1 MATTK
6 LHQIKNT
13 ESRAIAY
20 VINGDKTEKGVFVHC
35 YMCSKDPLRAAK
47 EFQITREV
55 FKSRTEVLDHHI
67 IQAFKPGEVTPEQ
80 AHRIGMELCEKLFR
94 GEYQFILS
102 TYMAKNVI
110 GE

>member
-67 IQAFKPGEVTPEQ
+67 ICLIWQK
-80 AHRIGMELCEKLFR
+80 M
-94 GEYQFILS
+94 
-102 TYMAKNVI
+102 
-110 GE
+110 